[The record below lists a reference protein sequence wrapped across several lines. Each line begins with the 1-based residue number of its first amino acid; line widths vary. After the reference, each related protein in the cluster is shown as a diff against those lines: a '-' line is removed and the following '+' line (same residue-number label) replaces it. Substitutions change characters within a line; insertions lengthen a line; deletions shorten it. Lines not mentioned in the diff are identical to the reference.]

1 MNELKLIELLERD
14 VSRGYGY
21 TQLLSKNNITE
32 EHLYELFKK
41 YPSFK
46 NKLTK
51 RYGIEERTER
61 VEENEEKSIRKGK
74 KKDGWTSQGDTEQE
88 DGHNETNG

>member
-1 MNELKLIELLERD
+1 MNELKIIELLERD

-32 EHLYELFKK
+32 EHLYELFKR

-51 RYGIEERTER
+51 RYGVEERIER
-61 VEENEEKSIRKGK
+61 VEENEKKSIRKRK
-74 KKDGWTSQGDTEQE
+74 KKDGGTNKGDAEQE
-88 DGHNETNG
+88 DGHNETNS